1 MKFKSNQTELNNA
14 MNTYFFEIIEI
25 NKLKNET
32 NKNMKRDNS
41 QNSKFEH
48 DNSKNENEHDKFEK

>member
-1 MKFKSNQTELNNA
+1 